1 MSIRGKIFGV
11 DIAAT
16 MGLLLLTTA
25 SGMVQAQVMTQAHDQ
40 AQAQT
45 DTTGAAT
52 TTSAVATVSP
62 FMAFA
67 PASSESSS
75 ADATAQPD
83 APTPMQDQMP
93 PVSAYPTGNNASA
106 DWRVAISLYGW
117 FAGLHGTIEAQGHN
131 ASIHVPFTSLFDAL
145 RSEIPIAVEA
155 DKGRFVMPI
164 DFLWMKFRVE
174 NGIPEND
181 FGQTSISTGFT
192 QSILTPKVGY
202 RLIDADH
209 LKFDVLGGIRYWY
222 VNPSA
227 KRRPSLL
234 AGDAGAGGSTLDY
247 QLLGLLNM
255 NFNHKFGG
263 AIGWRYIYE
272 NYRPTTNEFVYNP
285 TISGVIAGLNF
296 NLGGKPPIPPTASCS
311 VSPCGSLRWRSA
323 NSDCDSRGSESEIER
338 CIYLDRRRRY
348 RYRIDG
354 KRQDRGSASWN
365 LSSEGRGE
373 GRQAR

>member
-1 MSIRGKIFGV
+1 
-11 DIAAT
+11 

-25 SGMVQAQVMTQAHDQ
+25 SGMVQAQVKTQAHDQ
-40 AQAQT
+40 AEAQT

-75 ADATAQPD
+75 VDATALPD
-83 APTPMQDQMP
+83 GPTPMQDQMP
-93 PVSAYPTGNNASA
+93 PVSAHPTGNNASA
-106 DWRVAISLYGW
+106 NWRVGISLYGW
-117 FAGLHGTIEAQGHN
+117 FAGLHGTIGAQGHN

-145 RSEIPIAVEA
+145 RFEIPIAVEA

-181 FGQTSISTGFT
+181 FDQTSISTRFT

-222 VNPSA
+222 VNLNNSLEPSNLSYA
-227 KRRPSLL
+227 RSVNWIDGLGGGRLILPFSEKAAITV

-255 NFNHKFGG
+255 NFNPKFGG
-263 AIGWRYIYE
+263 TLGWRYMYE

-285 TISGVIAGLNF
+285 SQGT
-296 NLGGKPPIPPTASCS
+296 PQE
-311 VSPCGSLRWRSA
+311 R
-323 NSDCDSRGSESEIER
+323 ESYVR
-338 CIYLDRRRRY
+338 LQ
-348 RYRIDG
+348 RIDVMF
-354 KRQDRGSASWN
+354 SII
-365 LSSEGRGE
+365 
-373 GRQAR
+373 